1 MAMKGD
7 YTPSRLNAFMF
18 QRLVARNTYVGL
30 MMMLMMLLYW
40 VLSIYFVVVDDDD
53 DNDNNIVRCQYIFR
67 SPGTSRK
74 KYLDF
79 GFFKMAAAA
88 ILDF

>member
-1 MAMKGD
+1 
-7 YTPSRLNAFMF
+7 
-18 QRLVARNTYVGL
+18 
-30 MMMLMMLLYW
+30 
-40 VLSIYFVVVDDDD
+40 LSIYFVVVDDDD